1 MAKGNAGWAPAILI
15 LLGVVGLA
23 GIADQTGAT
32 GARII
37 FVVVTCLAVAGV
49 IYLVKSGYFRRIPS
63 GVNYILAIEREHVRN
78 SVHLVLD
85 PTLTADEH
93 LAVVDGFI
101 PRLLA
106 QGRPHAFHGPYRDR
120 FVEINQLTGESQAL
134 LSRAERAAAVIGDSQ
149 VKRAGL
155 LDAVANDVVL
165 PQQIWE
171 IARLLRMQSHL
182 QYEQHRARE
191 GVVTA
196 ELSAVLEPQQAAL
209 QRSVDSVTS
218 RVEGLERYAYRVQ
231 EADAAL
237 RAREAL
243 RNNDKYLALLAHTD
257 DTEGLAQL
265 TSQADVLERTVA
277 SSIQEAVEAGQTLS
291 L

>member
-1 MAKGNAGWAPAILI
+1 M
-15 LLGVVGLA
+15 
-23 GIADQTGAT
+23 
-32 GARII
+32 
-37 FVVVTCLAVAGV
+37 
-49 IYLVKSGYFRRIPS
+49 
-63 GVNYILAIEREHVRN
+63 
-78 SVHLVLD
+78 
-85 PTLTADEH
+85 
-93 LAVVDGFI
+93 
-101 PRLLA
+101 
-106 QGRPHAFHGPYRDR
+106 
-120 FVEINQLTGESQAL
+120 
-134 LSRAERAAAVIGDSQ
+134 
-149 VKRAGL
+149 
-155 LDAVANDVVL
+155 
-165 PQQIWE
+165 
-171 IARLLRMQSHL
+171 
-182 QYEQHRARE
+182 
-191 GVVTA
+191 TA